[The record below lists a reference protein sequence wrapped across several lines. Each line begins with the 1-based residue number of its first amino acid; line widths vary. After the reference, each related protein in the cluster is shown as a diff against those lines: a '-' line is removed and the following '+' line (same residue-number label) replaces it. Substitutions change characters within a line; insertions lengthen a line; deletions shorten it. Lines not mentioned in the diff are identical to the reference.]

1 MMGRAGRPQYDT
13 TGIAIIMTEKDNVDK
28 FRDLTNNCQDIQ
40 SHLMTSLTEH
50 INSEISLSTII
61 DLESSLN
68 WIKNTFMYVRMKN
81 VLIF

>member
-1 MMGRAGRPQYDT
+1 
-13 TGIAIIMTEKDNVDK
+13 
-28 FRDLTNNCQDIQ
+28 
-40 SHLMTSLTEH
+40 MTSLTEH

-81 VLIF
+81 VLIL